1 MNNKNFEEEFDKI
14 ISEIIFL
21 NDLMKNN
28 MDSKF
33 ICKFWGIF
41 YNYRWNSKVR
51 NQCFYRP
58 NGWFTTGKFY
68 LINGVYINWRFNKY
82 NWLFNLTNR
91 WFIFKRN
98 ILKWIMIR
106 MSFCENCR

>member
-33 ICKFWGIF
+33 ICKF
-41 YNYRWNSKVR
+41 
-51 NQCFYRP
+51 
-58 NGWFTTGKFY
+58 
-68 LINGVYINWRFNKY
+68 
-82 NWLFNLTNR
+82 
-91 WFIFKRN
+91 
-98 ILKWIMIR
+98 
-106 MSFCENCR
+106 